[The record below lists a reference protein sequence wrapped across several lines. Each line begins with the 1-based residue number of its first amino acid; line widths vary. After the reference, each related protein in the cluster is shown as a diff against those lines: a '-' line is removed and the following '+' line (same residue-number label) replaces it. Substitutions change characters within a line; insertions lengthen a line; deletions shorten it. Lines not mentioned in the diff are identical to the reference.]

1 MNFVWIVILETKIIV
16 ADNYS
21 SDIQEEVDNLGFEM
35 NLSFVPIPSDED
47 WGTADSLRHISDYI
61 QVNNKYIQHN
71 MRVLNII
78 HVPIIT
84 NIYSFFRLMSLF

>member
-1 MNFVWIVILETKIIV
+1 LFFFLKFYIIVLDTKIIV
-16 ADNYS
+16 ADNYA

-61 QVNNKYIQHN
+61 LV
-71 MRVLNII
+71 
-78 HVPIIT
+78 
-84 NIYSFFRLMSLF
+84 IYNYM